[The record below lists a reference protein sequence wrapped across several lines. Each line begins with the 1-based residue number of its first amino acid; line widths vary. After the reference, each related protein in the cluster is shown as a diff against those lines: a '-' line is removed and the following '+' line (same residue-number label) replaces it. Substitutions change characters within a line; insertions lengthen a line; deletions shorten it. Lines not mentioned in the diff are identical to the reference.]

1 MSVAARSIGEALVA
15 VAGRDRVRD
24 DAPALAAAA
33 VDGRVPRWVVR
44 PSSVEQL
51 SRVLALACDGR
62 LAVVPRGA
70 GTSLELGHPPARV
83 DVVLD
88 LTALDQVIEHNP
100 DDLTI
105 TVQAGISAGALAAR
119 LASDRQWLAL
129 DPPGGAA
136 RTVGGIVATNASGPR
151 RVRYGTARDLLLG
164 VRFVQADGVVT
175 WGGSKVVK
183 SVSGYD
189 VPKLM
194 VGALGTLGVLAE
206 LTLRL
211 HPLPEAERS
220 WLVLFENAR
229 AAQALVERV
238 VDSAL
243 QPSRLEQFNTRA
255 LQLVSGE
262 STGAG
267 VAISIGSVDEAVR
280 EQGERLTA
288 IAATCA
294 GRIVPLPDG
303 FWSAAESATA
313 PPEGSTVLHVATL
326 ADRLAG
332 TMGAIEDACRVVAP
346 RAEVRLSGCAALGTL
361 RAVVVGATA
370 AETAAVTTRIRALA
384 AEVGGA
390 VIVARGSAELRRSVD
405 PWGPVEPGV
414 LALMRAL
421 REEFDP
427 GRVLNPGRYVGGL

>member
-1 MSVAARSIGEALVA
+1 MSVAMRSIGEAFVTI
-15 VAGRDRVRD
+15 AGRDGVRD
-24 DAPALAAAA
+24 DAASLTASTI
-33 VDGRVPRWVVR
+33 DGLRPRWVVR
-44 PSSVEQL
+44 PASLEQL
-51 SRVLALACDGR
+51 SQVLALACDGR

-70 GTSLELGHPPARV
+70 GSSLELGNPPAHV

-88 LTALDQVIEHNP
+88 LTGLDQVIEYNP

-119 LASDRQWLAL
+119 LAPHRQWLAL
-129 DPPGGAA
+129 DPPGVAS

-206 LTLRL
+206 VTLRL
-211 HPLPEAERS
+211 HPLPETERS
-220 WLVLFENAR
+220 WLVLFENPR
-229 AAQALVERV
+229 AAQALVDRV
-238 VDSAL
+238 IDSAL
-243 QPSRLEQFNTRA
+243 QPSRLELFNERA
-255 LQLVSGE
+255 IRHVSAE
-262 STGAG
+262 SAGAG
-267 VAISIGSVDEAVR
+267 VAVSIASVDQAVR

-288 IAATCA
+288 LAGSSA

-303 FWSAAESATA
+303 FWSQAEAAMAPSPGSA
-313 PPEGSTVLHVATL
+313 VLHVAAL
-326 ADRLAG
+326 SDRLAG
-332 TMGAIEDACRVVAP
+332 TIGAIEDAFRTVAP

-361 RAVVVGATA
+361 CVVVSGATA
-370 AETAAVTTRIRALA
+370 AETAAVTMRVRALA
-384 AEVGGA
+384 AEVGGSV
-390 VIVARGSAELRRSVD
+390 VIARGSVELRRSVD
-405 PWGPVEPGV
+405 PWGPVEPQA

-421 REEFDP
+421 RDEFDP

>member
-1 MSVAARSIGEALVA
+1 
-15 VAGRDRVRD
+15 
-24 DAPALAAAA
+24 
-33 VDGRVPRWVVR
+33 
-44 PSSVEQL
+44 
-51 SRVLALACDGR
+51 
-62 LAVVPRGA
+62 
-70 GTSLELGHPPARV
+70 
-83 DVVLD
+83 
-88 LTALDQVIEHNP
+88 
-100 DDLTI
+100 
-105 TVQAGISAGALAAR
+105 VQAGISAGALAAR
-119 LASDRQWLAL
+119 LASHRQWLAL

-136 RTVGGIVATNASGPR
+136 RTVGGIVATNASGPQ

-164 VRFVQADGVVT
+164 ARFVQADGVVT

-206 LTLRL
+206 LTFRL

-255 LQLVSGE
+255 LQLASGE
-262 STGAG
+262 SSGAG
-267 VAISIGSVDEAVR
+267 VAISIASVDEAVR
-280 EQGERLTA
+280 EQGERLTT
-288 IAATCA
+288 IAGAGG
-294 GRIVPLPDG
+294 GRIVPLPER

-332 TMGAIEDACRVVAP
+332 TMGAIEDAFRIVTP
-346 RAEVRLSGCAALGTL
+346 RAEVRLSGCAALSTL
-361 RAVVVGATA
+361 RAVVIGATA
-370 AETAAVTTRIRALA
+370 AETAAVTTRIRALV
-384 AEVGGA
+384 AEVGGSV
-390 VIVARGSAELRRSVD
+390 VIARGPVELRRSVD
-405 PWGPVEPGV
+405 PWGPIEPAA